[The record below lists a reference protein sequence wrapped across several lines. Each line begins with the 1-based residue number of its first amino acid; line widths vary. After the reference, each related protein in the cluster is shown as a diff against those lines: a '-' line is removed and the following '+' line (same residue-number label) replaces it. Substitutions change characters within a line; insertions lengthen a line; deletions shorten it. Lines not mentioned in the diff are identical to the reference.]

1 MPGSWSEQHSEMQKA
16 DGQSKWQ
23 SGGILRTRNQRES
36 SLFRLSSAAILADTG
51 RHLSLLWRRW
61 SGRNFSSLESWS
73 DDMQPSSK
81 ERSLCIWG
89 LGRFRGRV
97 NRRLE
102 PVWVWV
108 AQEVGLCGR
117 DLLPSTLCTGHVFP
131 QVIRRRGV
139 IFTLVAF
146 IWTYVSFDSLD
157 PTPRCV
163 WEESCHH
170 CALLRPPEVFW
181 PTRDSRAGESQ
192 SSDKLG
198 SCGSRMYNVSAWRWV
213 RGFRRG
219 PTRLFYNSGTFSL
232 QTTECAS
239 KISVGFDLHMLQGRD
254 KCFFFLLRNLLKN
267 LHIDNWLGSGNV
279 HIDNCIDNPKLL

>member
-1 MPGSWSEQHSEMQKA
+1 MQKVA
-16 DGQSKWQ
+16 GQ

-81 ERSLCIWG
+81 VRSLCIWG

-117 DLLPSTLCTGHVFP
+117 ELLPSTLCTGHVFP
-131 QVIRRRGV
+131 QIIRRRGV

-146 IWTYVSFDSLD
+146 TWTKHNFVSFDSLD

-163 WEESCHH
+163 ATTVHFFAHQRFFGPLEIAERVSHSPQTNW
-170 CALLRPPEVFW
+170 ALAVHVCTMCQL
-181 PTRDSRAGESQ
+181 DGESEG
-192 SSDKLG
+192 LG
-198 SCGSRMYNVSAWRWV
+198 
-213 RGFRRG
+213 
-219 PTRLFYNSGTFSL
+219 PRLFYN
-232 QTTECAS
+232 
-239 KISVGFDLHMLQGRD
+239 
-254 KCFFFLLRNLLKN
+254 FFLANYRACLEDLG
-267 LHIDNWLGSGNV
+267 WLWSSDAAKKGQMLCWKI
-279 HIDNCIDNPKLL
+279 H

>member
-61 SGRNFSSLESWS
+61 SGRNFSSLENWS

-81 ERSLCIWG
+81 VGSLCIWG

-108 AQEVGLCGR
+108 AQEVDLCGR
-117 DLLPSTLCTGHVFP
+117 ELLPSTLCTGHVFP
-131 QVIRRRGV
+131 QIIRRRGV

-146 IWTYVSFDSLD
+146 TWTKHNFVSFDSLD

-163 WEESCHH
+163 ATTVHFFAHQRFFGPLEIGWVTVLRQIG
-170 CALLRPPEVFW
+170 LLRFTYVQCVSL
-181 PTRDSRAGESQ
+181 TVSQ
-192 SSDKLG
+192 S
-198 SCGSRMYNVSAWRWV
+198 V
-213 RGFRRG
+213 
-219 PTRLFYNSGTFSL
+219 
-232 QTTECAS
+232 
-239 KISVGFDLHMLQGRD
+239 
-254 KCFFFLLRNLLKN
+254 
-267 LHIDNWLGSGNV
+267 
-279 HIDNCIDNPKLL
+279 